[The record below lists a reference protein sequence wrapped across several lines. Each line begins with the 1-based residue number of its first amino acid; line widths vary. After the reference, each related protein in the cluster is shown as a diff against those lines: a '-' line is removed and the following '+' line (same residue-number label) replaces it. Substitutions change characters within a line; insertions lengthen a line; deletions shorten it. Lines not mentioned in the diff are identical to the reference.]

1 MCRVLGARH
10 DKCQLIVC
18 HYCRFLIVVLAY
30 LFLGKHSPAILQV
43 WKWNRFLLPYSSC
56 CRLNIYCRVTEN
68 IKDIASTDTQGS
80 VSRDPRSENYPMKLQ
95 GIHMQDPNL
104 SRLGFLVR
112 NWAMGRWLA
121 RFTPQKCPR
130 HHLSSPDGLPGGEEE
145 RSPRHPAVTAGGAA
159 GQVR

>member
-1 MCRVLGARH
+1 ME
-10 DKCQLIVC
+10 QIP
-18 HYCRFLIVVLAY
+18 
-30 LFLGKHSPAILQV
+30 PAIFLLLQV
-43 WKWNRFLLPYSSC
+43 KYLLQGHREYK
-56 CRLNIYCRVTEN
+56 